1 MEMEAKKITLE
12 QMFIFQEL
20 LEKIKITQIAEKIA
34 DKIKEI
40 SIDNYTETEL
50 KAIEEI
56 ENLNHPDDKLNK
68 LKLFKNSRALRMGIL
83 INTEVRNFIVK
94 NLFKAQ
100 VEFKELLFNFLEE
113 QENDIDINR
122 MMEVFNVMWNNGL
135 HNVAFMYLQDKE
147 LYAKKK

>member
-1 MEMEAKKITLE
+1 MEMETKKITLE
-12 QMFIFQEL
+12 QMFVFQEL
-20 LEKIKITQIAEKIA
+20 LEKIKITEIAEKISQ
-34 DKIKEI
+34 KIKEI

-56 ENLNHPDDKLNK
+56 ESLEDPDDKLNK